1 MELLN
6 KTYAQLADVVRSMT
20 PGARLGAAALL
31 LVVLA
36 SLGYLLN
43 QQVSLQQSYLLGG
56 EMFST
61 SQLREIQMALGKAG
75 LEATVEGARIKVPR
89 GQESKYMAAL
99 AESAA
104 LPDFG
109 GYLKKA
115 VNGSGFMAYGPQQ
128 QARTKI
134 AIQSE
139 LQLVISQMKGIESAS
154 VLIDQESR
162 RGFREANIVTAS
174 VGVRPQ
180 GAGSLDEQTVAAI
193 RSFVASAWAGLK
205 PEAVTVVDLSGPRLF
220 PGTGG
225 GESKPGAVV
234 GSYAQNKKQLESDW
248 QEKIERLLAPMV
260 AGALVTTNVELD
272 PEVSNE
278 EKSTHITG
286 PAREGQA
293 PSTAPTT
300 EKRIVREGR
309 TPKRVTVSVVIPST
323 YYEEIWR
330 KQRPPVLGGYRR
342 EPDVQALAEIE
353 RAEKK
358 KIEAAILPLLG
369 NSEPASGQASQVAIT
384 TFCPPIVAPLSLPTF
399 RDSAIAWLGQNWNT
413 VGLACLALV
422 GLVLLRSMMKSLS
435 VAARQQP
442 VLAREA
448 PPLVPLRS
456 RPVFDD
462 GEESDRGAVT
472 LSSRP
477 EGAARRH
484 TPAAA
489 TLRDELG
496 DVVREHP
503 DSAVNLLR
511 NWIGNAS

>member
-1 MELLN
+1 M
-6 KTYAQLADVVRSMT
+6 
-20 PGARLGAAALL
+20 
-31 LVVLA
+31 VLA

-43 QQVSLQQSYLLGG
+43 QQVAPRQSYLLGG
-56 EMFST
+56 EMFSA
-61 SQLREIQMALGKAG
+61 SQLREMQMALGKAG
-75 LEATVEGARIKVPR
+75 LEASVEGARVKVPH

-99 AESAA
+99 AESGA
-104 LPDFG
+104 LSDFG

-128 QARTKI
+128 EARTKV
-134 AIQSE
+134 ALQSE
-139 LQLVISQMKGIESAS
+139 LQLVISQMKGIESAF
-154 VLIDQESR
+154 VHIDQESR

-174 VGVRPQ
+174 VGVQPR

-225 GESKPGAVV
+225 GDSKPGAVV
-234 GSYAQNKKQLESDW
+234 GSYSQNKKQLELDW

-278 EKSTHITG
+278 EKSTQVAGLPRDGQSASTG
-286 PAREGQA
+286 
-293 PSTAPTT
+293 PTT

-309 TPKRVTVSVVIPST
+309 TPKRVTVSVVVPHT

-330 KQRPPVLGGYRR
+330 KQRPPVVGGYRR
-342 EPDVQALAEIE
+342 EPDAQALAEIE
-353 RAEKK
+353 SAEKK

-369 NSEPASGQASQVAIT
+369 KNDLAPGQPSQVAVT
-384 TFCPPIVAPLSLPTF
+384 TFYPPTVAPLAPPTL
-399 RDSAIAWLGQNWNT
+399 RDSALAWLGQNWNT
-413 VGLACLALV
+413 VGLGCLAVV
-422 GLVLLRSMMKSLS
+422 GLLLLRSMMKSLP
-435 VAARQQP
+435 AATPREPAITQQ
-442 VLAREA
+442 A
-448 PPLVPLRS
+448 PPSMPPRP
-456 RPVFDD
+456 RPVVADEDEFDRPATHV
-462 GEESDRGAVT
+462 RGSTPVV
-472 LSSRP
+472 
-477 EGAARRH
+477 ARRRD
-484 TPAAA
+484 TAAA
-489 TLRDELG
+489 TLRDELS

-511 NWIGNAS
+511 TWIGNAS

>member
-1 MELLN
+1 MELLH

-20 PGARLGAAALL
+20 PGARLAAGTLL
-31 LVVLA
+31 IVVLA

-43 QQVSLQQSYLLGG
+43 QQVSPQQSYLLGG

-99 AESAA
+99 AESGA
-104 LPDFG
+104 LPEFG

-115 VNGSGFMAYGPQQ
+115 VNGNGFMAYGPQQ
-128 QARTKI
+128 EARTKI
-134 AIQSE
+134 ALQSE
-139 LQLVISQMKGIESAS
+139 LQLVISQMKGIESAF
-154 VLIDQESR
+154 VHIAQESR

-174 VGVRPQ
+174 VGVQPR
-180 GAGSLDEQTVAAI
+180 GTGRLDEQTVAAI

-205 PEAVTVVDLSGPRLF
+205 PEAVTVVDLSGRRLF

-225 GESKPGAVV
+225 GELKPDAVV
-234 GSYAQNKKQLESDW
+234 GSYAQNKKQLELDW

-278 EKSTHITG
+278 EKSTQITG
-286 PAREGQA
+286 PTHEGQS
-293 PSTAPTT
+293 PSAAPTT

-309 TPKRVTVSVVIPST
+309 TPKRVTVSVAIPNT

-330 KQRPPVLGGYRR
+330 KQRPPVVGGYRR

-353 RAEKK
+353 SAEKK
-358 KIEAAILPLLG
+358 KIETAILPLLG
-369 NSEPASGQASQVAIT
+369 NHELAAGQSSQVAVT
-384 TFCPPIVAPLSLPTF
+384 TYPAIVAPLSPPTF
-399 RDSAIAWLGQNWNT
+399 RESAIAWLGQNWNT
-413 VGLACLALV
+413 VGLGCLALV
-422 GLVLLRSMMKSLS
+422 GLFLLRSMMKSLP
-435 VAARQQP
+435 AAAPRKP
-442 VLAREA
+442 TIAREA
-448 PPLVPLRS
+448 PPPMPP
-456 RPVFDD
+456 RPRAVFSD
-462 GEESDRGAVT
+462 EEEIDRRAAT
-472 LSSRP
+472 TRTSAP
-477 EGAARRH
+477 EGLRRRA
-484 TPAAA
+484 TAAA

-511 NWIGNAS
+511 TWIGNAS

>member
-6 KTYAQLADVVRSMT
+6 KTYSQFANVVRSMT
-20 PGARLGAAALL
+20 PGARVAAAALL
-31 LVVLA
+31 AVVLG

-43 QQVSLQQSYLLGG
+43 QQVSPQQSYLLGG

-61 SQLREIQMALGKAG
+61 SQLREMQMALGKAG

-99 AESAA
+99 AESGA

-115 VNGSGFMAYGPQQ
+115 VNGNGFMAYGPQQ
-128 QARTKI
+128 EARTKI

-174 VGVRPQ
+174 VGVRPR
-180 GAGSLDEQTVAAI
+180 GTGSLDEQTVAAI

-225 GESKPGAVV
+225 GEAKPGAVV
-234 GSYAQNKKQLESDW
+234 GSYAQHKKQLELDW

-278 EKSTHITG
+278 EKSTQITG
-286 PAREGQA
+286 PAREGQG
-293 PSTAPTT
+293 PSAAPTT

-330 KQRPPVLGGYRR
+330 KQRPPVVGGYRR
-342 EPDVQALAEIE
+342 EPDRHALAEIE
-353 RAEKK
+353 SVEKK

-369 NSEPASGQASQVAIT
+369 NRDASSGQASQVAVT
-384 TFCPPIVAPLSLPTF
+384 TFDPPIVAPLSPPTF
-399 RDSAIAWLGQNWNT
+399 RESATAWLGQNWNN
-413 VGLACLALV
+413 VGLGCLALV
-422 GLVLLRSMMKSLS
+422 GLFLLRSMMKSLP
-435 VAARQQP
+435 AAGQNPTIGRQ
-442 VLAREA
+442 A
-448 PPLVPLRS
+448 PPPMPS
-456 RPVFDD
+456 RPRQPFIDEDNVEADAITFR
-462 GEESDRGAVT
+462 SP
-472 LSSRP
+472 P
-477 EGAARRH
+477 EGPRRH
-484 TPAAA
+484 AKAAA

-511 NWIGNAS
+511 TWIGNAS

>member
-20 PGARLGAAALL
+20 PGARFAAGALL
-31 LVVLA
+31 IVVLA

-43 QQVSLQQSYLLGG
+43 QQVSPQQSYLLGG

-61 SQLREIQMALGKAG
+61 SQLREMQMALGKAG

-99 AESAA
+99 AESSA

-128 QARTKI
+128 EARTKI

-174 VGVRPQ
+174 VGVRPR
-180 GAGSLDEQTVAAI
+180 GTGSLDEQTVAAI

-234 GSYAQNKKQLESDW
+234 GSYAQNKKQLEADW

-278 EKSTHITG
+278 EKSTQITG
-286 PAREGQA
+286 PTREGRS
-293 PSTAPTT
+293 PSAAPTT
-300 EKRIVREGR
+300 EKRIIREGR
-309 TPKRVTVSVVIPST
+309 TPKRVTVSVAIPNT
-323 YYEEIWR
+323 YYQEIWR
-330 KQRPPVLGGYRR
+330 KQRPPVVGGYRR
-342 EPDVQALAEIE
+342 EPDAQALAEIE
-353 RAEKK
+353 SAEKK

-369 NSEPASGQASQVAIT
+369 NHELAVGPASQVAVT
-384 TFCPPIVAPLSLPTF
+384 TFYPAVVAPLSPPTF
-399 RDSAIAWLGQNWNT
+399 RESAIAWLSQNWNS
-413 VGLACLALV
+413 VGLGCLALV
-422 GLVLLRSMMKSLS
+422 GLYLLRSMMKSLPATTPRNPA
-435 VAARQQP
+435 VARQ
-442 VLAREA
+442 A
-448 PPLVPLRS
+448 PPVMPPRPRGVFADDELDRAVTTPRTSAPHSPLR
-456 RPVFDD
+456 R
-462 GEESDRGAVT
+462 AT
-472 LSSRP
+472 
-477 EGAARRH
+477 A
-484 TPAAA
+484 TA

-511 NWIGNAS
+511 TWIGNAS

>member
-1 MELLN
+1 MELLQ
-6 KTYAQLADVVRSMT
+6 KTYTQLADVVRSMT
-20 PGARLGAAALL
+20 PAARLAAAALL
-31 LVVLA
+31 TVVLG

-43 QQVSLQQSYLLGG
+43 QQVSPQQSYLLGG

-61 SQLREIQMALGKAG
+61 SQLREMQMALGKAG
-75 LEATVEGARIKVPR
+75 LEATVEGARIKAPR

-99 AESAA
+99 AESSA

-115 VNGSGFMAYGPQQ
+115 VNGNGFMAYGPQQ
-128 QARTKI
+128 EARTKI

-162 RGFREANIVTAS
+162 RGFREANLVTAS
-174 VGVRPQ
+174 VGVRPR
-180 GAGSLDEQTVAAI
+180 GTGSLDEQTVAAI

-225 GESKPGAVV
+225 GDSKPGAVV
-234 GSYAQNKKQLESDW
+234 GSYAQNKKQLELDW

-278 EKSTHITG
+278 EKSTQITG
-286 PAREGQA
+286 PVREGQS
-293 PSTAPTT
+293 PSAAPTT

-309 TPKRVTVSVVIPST
+309 TPKRVTVSVVIPNT
-323 YYEEIWR
+323 HYEEIWR
-330 KQRPPVLGGYRR
+330 KQRPPVGGGYRR
-342 EPDVQALAEIE
+342 ETDAQALAEIE
-353 RAEKK
+353 IAEKK

-369 NSEPASGQASQVAIT
+369 NHELAGGQSSQVAVT
-384 TFCPPIVAPLSLPTF
+384 TFDPAIASPLSPPTF
-399 RDSAIAWLGQNWNT
+399 RETAIAWLGQNWNT
-413 VGLACLALV
+413 VGLGCLTLV
-422 GLVLLRSMMKSLS
+422 GLFLLRSMLKSLP
-435 VAARQQP
+435 AA
-442 VLAREA
+442 A
-448 PPLVPLRS
+448 PRKPAIAGEVPPPMPPRPRS
-456 RPVFDD
+456 GFADD
-462 GEESDRGAVT
+462 DEMDHA
-472 LSSRP
+472 
-477 EGAARRH
+477 GAARTSGPEGLRRRA
-484 TPAAA
+484 TAAA
-489 TLRDELG
+489 TLRDELS

-511 NWIGNAS
+511 TWIGNAS